1 MSGSNSSS
9 FTPTEVFTIPSCA
22 LSIDVTSTDATAY
35 GASDGTASVSVSGAY
50 GSVTLDVSGIDT
62 TALSA
67 GTYTVTATD
76 ASGCSVT
83 ESFTINEPPNCLDP
97 TNVGIS
103 SIGLNTASASWDAVS
118 ITGKYDL
125 RFRAVGA
132 SSWTTLTNFVGTSY
146 VMTGLSDGTDYEFEV
161 RSVCGGGFASAWVSA
176 TFTTVLACTTPT
188 NLTASDITPSS
199 ATLSWDA
206 VTGAQ
211 YYIYSTRIIGVTGWV
226 NDTAYTNSVSIT
238 GLFSSQGAEFRYR
251 VQTVCDVSGSNSSS
265 FTPTEVFTI
274 PSCALSID
282 VTSTDATAYGASDGT
297 ASVSVSGAYGSV
309 TLDVSGIDTTALSAG
324 TYTVTA
330 TDASGCSVT
339 ESFTINEPPNCL
351 DPTNV
356 GISSIGLNTAS
367 ASWDAVSITGKY
379 DLRFR
384 AVGASSWTTL
394 TNFVGTSYVMTGLSD
409 GTDYEFEVRSVCGG
423 GFASAWVSATFTTVL
438 ACTTPTN
445 LTASDITPSSATL
458 SWDAVTGAQYYI
470 YSTRIIGVTGW
481 VNDTAYT
488 NSVSISNLSPNRQV
502 RFRVQAVCD
511 ENGNTSAFSSTYI
524 FNTESCNIAL
534 SVTTQS
540 ATFGNSDGSASIS
553 INGGFG
559 LVTLDLG
566 GIDTTALSAGTY
578 TITVTDASGCSAA
591 ETFVVDEQIIC
602 IDPTNL
608 NVTNITSTTAFVS
621 WDDVSIIGKYDVR
634 YREVGSSTWVNITN
648 FIGSNF
654 TLNGLAEGAQYEF
667 EVRSRCSNSIFS
679 NWSSITF
686 TTIGPCTTPTNVYA
700 SNITTTSAEIGWDAV
715 PGAVSYEYG
724 IRIIGLTGWVYY
736 TTNTNAIVFTGLSAG
751 RQVRLRVKAI
761 CSIDASSYSSTYI
774 FNTPSAKLSG
784 EFSNVSVFPNP
795 TKGELNLHFVS
806 EEIQDVNIQVVSTY
820 GELVFEDKKERFI
833 GEYTKRINL
842 ENYAKGIYIIHI
854 MNDEGR
860 INERVIVQ

>member
-1 MSGSNSSS
+1 MHNIIFTVRIIGVTGWVNDTAYTNSVSITGLFSSQGAEFRYRVQTVCDVSGSNSSS

-488 NSVSISNLSPNRQV
+488 NSVSITGLFSSQGAEFRY
-502 RFRVQAVCD
+502 RVQTVCD
-511 ENGNTSAFSSTYI
+511 VSGSNSSSFTP
-524 FNTESCNIAL
+524 TEVFTIPSCAL
-534 SVTTQS
+534 SIDVTSTD
-540 ATFGNSDGSASIS
+540 ATAYGASDGTASVS
-553 INGGFG
+553 VSGAYGS
-559 LVTLDLG
+559 VTLDVS

-578 TITVTDASGCSAA
+578 TVTATDASGCSVT
-591 ETFVVDEQIIC
+591 ESFTINEPPNC
-602 IDPTNL
+602 LDPTNVGISSIGL
-608 NVTNITSTTAFVS
+608 NTASAS
-621 WDDVSIIGKYDVR
+621 WDAVSITGKYDLR
-634 YREVGSSTWVNITN
+634 FRAVGASSWTTLTN
-648 FIGSNF
+648 FVGTSYVM
-654 TLNGLAEGAQYEF
+654 TGLSDGTDYEF
-667 EVRSRCSNSIFS
+667 EVRSVCGGGFCFCLGFGNLYYCIS
-679 NWSSITF
+679 
-686 TTIGPCTTPTNVYA
+686 
-700 SNITTTSAEIGWDAV
+700 
-715 PGAVSYEYG
+715 
-724 IRIIGLTGWVYY
+724 LYY
-736 TTNTNAIVFTGLSAG
+736 T
-751 RQVRLRVKAI
+751 
-761 CSIDASSYSSTYI
+761 Y
-774 FNTPSAKLSG
+774 
-784 EFSNVSVFPNP
+784 
-795 TKGELNLHFVS
+795 ELNS
-806 EEIQDVNIQVVSTY
+806 E
-820 GELVFEDKKERFI
+820 
-833 GEYTKRINL
+833 
-842 ENYAKGIYIIHI
+842 
-854 MNDEGR
+854 
-860 INERVIVQ
+860 